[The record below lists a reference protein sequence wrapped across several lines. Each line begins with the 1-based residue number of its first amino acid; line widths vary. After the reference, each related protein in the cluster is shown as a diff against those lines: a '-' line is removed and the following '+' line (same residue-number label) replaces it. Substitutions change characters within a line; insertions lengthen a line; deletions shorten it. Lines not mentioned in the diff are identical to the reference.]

1 MHVLLIV
8 VAVMVIWG
16 VSIGV
21 ALSLESMLVKDHK
34 IEIDDDNGL
43 ATAFSLIFAP
53 VSAVAAIVGW
63 LILKDKEDGIEK

>member
-34 IEIDDDNGL
+34 IEIDDENGL
-43 ATAFSLIFAP
+43 ATILFLIFAP
-53 VSAVAAIVGW
+53 IGAVSSVVCW
-63 LILKDKEDGIEK
+63 LILKDKREKQ